1 MMYYFFQNWWLLGLR
16 EKGRIILKLRWD
28 RGRRSIVDMVS
39 AYGAKGRRI
48 ESRHRQ
54 SSFVNSTFYTPSREA
69 FDEKKE
75 NRPWN
80 EKRRMSALAPALRTP
95 VYTHVSRKRVY
106 SRKDEEK
113 RRRFDGGGSNSGAV
127 TRKEKMVRRS
137 QEREFK
143 SCMNSIKWSTP
154 SMCKACNIVNNLLYK
169 CLERKN
175 KNCCIHNDA
184 GSHWTNV

>member
-1 MMYYFFQNWWLLGLR
+1 MAWSSGQ
-16 EKGRIILKLRWD
+16 
-28 RGRRSIVDMVS
+28 RRSLSLQGSED
-39 AYGAKGRRI
+39 RI
-48 ESRHRQ
+48 SPSPIFFCQFYFLHAESR
-54 SSFVNSTFYTPSREA
+54 SFWRE
-69 FDEKKE
+69 ERKQTVK
-75 NRPWN
+75 RN

-169 CLERKN
+169 CLERK
-175 KNCCIHNDA
+175 KKQKLLY
-184 GSHWTNV
+184 S